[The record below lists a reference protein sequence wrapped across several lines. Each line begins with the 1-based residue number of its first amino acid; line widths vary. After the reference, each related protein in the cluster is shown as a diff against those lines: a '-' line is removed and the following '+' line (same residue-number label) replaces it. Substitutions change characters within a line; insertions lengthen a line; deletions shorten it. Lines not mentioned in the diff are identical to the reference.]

1 MEENSR
7 PFHLEQAAIRLVSE
21 PPLYSDFPL
30 DSPQAVVKLP
40 ADTFKNYVEKYLQ
53 L

>member
-1 MEENSR
+1 MDNKK
-7 PFHLEQAAIRLVSE
+7 PFYLEQAAIRLVRE

-30 DSPQAVVKLP
+30 DSPQAVVKLL
-40 ADTFKNYVEKYLQ
+40 ADLLKDYDRKSLQ